1 MSDDVIA
8 RAEAALEGV
17 SEGDWGVDPYPHYDL
32 DDWQTDNF
40 SSLTA
45 EELASAAYYDV
56 DGGNGE
62 WIAHCGERADA
73 EFIAAARSLLPELVA
88 ELKTTR
94 AQLAA
99 VRELHFYVLDFC
111 DEYVCG
117 SCGQNPCP
125 TLDVID
131 GAAEAV
137 TDA

>member
-99 VRELHFYVLDFC
+99 IDALAGKWETVVEL
-111 DEYVCG
+111 G
-117 SCGQNPCP
+117 TGNPSI
-125 TLDVID
+125 VARAF
-131 GAAEAV
+131 AAEIRAAMEAV